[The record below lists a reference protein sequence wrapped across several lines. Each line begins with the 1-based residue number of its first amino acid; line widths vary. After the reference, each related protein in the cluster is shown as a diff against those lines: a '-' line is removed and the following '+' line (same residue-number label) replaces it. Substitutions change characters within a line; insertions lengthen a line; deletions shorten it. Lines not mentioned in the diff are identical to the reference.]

1 MSIGTGRSI
10 GGLVAAEVI
19 YDATKLAPRGLP
31 SKHEAIPAAQE
42 ACTGDLECS
51 EPARILRGREI
62 EGVPKGDGREDSR
75 SCHRLQQGQ
84 LLRLHR
90 PLRIGRE
97 GSRVSQ

>member
-1 MSIGTGRSI
+1 MMPPSSRRADS
-10 GGLVAAEVI
+10 
-19 YDATKLAPRGLP
+19 LP
-31 SKHEAIPAAQE
+31 NMKPYLQHKRHG
-42 ACTGDLECS
+42 TGDLECS